1 MKKVLVLIT
10 IFVLTFS
17 FNVFAMDF
25 KTVNVTATFSEEIDF
40 ADIEKV
46 KLIIFGEGIDYVDD
60 ASSVLNIIDLTKDNN
75 YTKSINDT
83 KITDQSN
90 LFAMV
95 DKDRYGVYNCDILL
109 DTSLIDTANITIQIS
124 KNNFPKNEFSQIPS
138 DIIDRIIGKSTTNNN
153 SGNTNGNSGDNN
165 SEDNEITV
173 GTTTTKPTTTTNEII
188 YREELKKR
196 EKEEQDKKKNNIVS
210 IVLYVI
216 IGAIL
221 LIGLVFIMYK
231 FIMANK

>member
-83 KITDQSN
+83 KITDQNN

-109 DTSLIDTANITIQIS
+109 DTNLIDTANITIQIS
-124 KNNFPKNEFSQIPS
+124 KNNFSKNEFSQIPS

>member
-40 ADIEKV
+40 ADIDKV
-46 KLIIFGEGIDYVDD
+46 KLIILGEGIDYVDD
-60 ASSVLNIIDLTKDNN
+60 AASVLNIIDLTKDNN

-83 KITDQSN
+83 KITDQNN

-173 GTTTTKPTTTTNEII
+173 GITTTKPTTTTNEII

>member
-40 ADIEKV
+40 ADIDKV

-60 ASSVLNIIDLTKDNN
+60 AASVLNIIDLTKDNN

-95 DKDRYGVYNCDILL
+95 DK
-109 DTSLIDTANITIQIS
+109 DTANITIQIS

-173 GTTTTKPTTTTNEII
+173 GTTTTKPTMTTNEII